1 MRKADI
7 AASPIPVAEVR
18 AISMMSL
25 FLLKYWPTIRV
36 AGSLVIATPKP
47 ENGTFMLDKKECKGD
62 FLQIARVYIDRY
74 FLVLFKKKERKERRS
89 KGCLSP

>member
-1 MRKADI
+1 MRKADR

-47 ENGTFMLDKKECKGD
+47 ENGTFMLDKKE
-62 FLQIARVYIDRY
+62 
-74 FLVLFKKKERKERRS
+74 S
-89 KGCLSP
+89 KRTLHFYK